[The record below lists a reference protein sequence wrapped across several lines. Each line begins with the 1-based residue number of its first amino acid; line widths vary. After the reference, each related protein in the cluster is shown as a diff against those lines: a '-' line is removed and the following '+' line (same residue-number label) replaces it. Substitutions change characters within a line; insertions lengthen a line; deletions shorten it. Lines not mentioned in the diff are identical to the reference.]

1 MTLLIDTGVVAPP
14 HRVEFWAQSSY
25 DVYHPLQIQSDESER
40 FSARMWGDW
49 LSCVGF
55 YRIAAESNTMSRTP
69 ADIAAGDPECL
80 HLSVLLRGNREVPL
94 RHARQVSDVR
104 R

>member
-1 MTLLIDTGVVAPP
+1 
-14 HRVEFWAQSSY
+14 
-25 DVYHPLQIQSDESER
+25 
-40 FSARMWGDW
+40 MWGDW

-80 HLSVLLRGNREVPL
+80 HLSVLLRG
-94 RHARQVSDVR
+94 HARR
-104 R
+104 RAAAPDRGAEARRHDRL